1 MEGAAENICFSDVT
15 NGNALNQNAWFV
27 YRTSNANTLTD
38 FAYLFD
44 RGFPQGQRLNFLR
57 FAASKSTKRIWNCIC
72 CLVACTCSLMHIV
85 YCLSPADVTVF
96 VWAHGL
102 LFVVGAMCSPVYCLT
117 PHFLLSHYCFS
128 YTTRVF
134 LVRLPMC
141 SPGVCSPMRF
151 RCLMSCECYVC
162 LCCRS
167 PSRGGFCFFWLL
179 NDPLFICTWV
189 LASSLLTRHDCNDRL
204 DVCVLMT

>member
-1 MEGAAENICFSDVT
+1 MVMHSIKMHDSSTGLRMQIHS
-15 NGNALNQNAWFV
+15 Q
-27 YRTSNANTLTD
+27 TLRI
-38 FAYLFD
+38 YLTEVSP
-44 RGFPQGQRLNFLR
+44 RVKGQRLNFLR
-57 FAASKSTKRIWNCIC
+57 FAASKSTKRIYSWLKLYLLFSCMRLLTDAHHLLGQSC
-72 CLVACTCSLMHIV
+72 WCHC
-85 YCLSPADVTVF
+85 VF

-128 YTTRVF
+128 VF
-134 LVRLPMC
+134 LVCLPMY

-151 RCLMSCECYVC
+151 RCLTSCECYVC

-189 LASSLLTRHDCNDRL
+189 LASSLLTRHDRYDRL

>member
-1 MEGAAENICFSDVT
+1 MVMHSIKMHDSSTGLRMQTHSQTFRI
-15 NGNALNQNAWFV
+15 
-27 YRTSNANTLTD
+27 YLTEVSPRVKD
-38 FAYLFD
+38 LISSGLQPVKA
-44 RGFPQGQRLNFLR
+44 QRESI
-57 FAASKSTKRIWNCIC
+57 ADWNCIC
-72 CLVACTCSLMHIV
+72 CLVACVAHWCTSFTGTVLLMSLCV
-85 YCLSPADVTVF
+85 CLSTWLV
-96 VWAHGL
+96 
-102 LFVVGAMCSPVYCLT
+102 FVVGAMCSPVYCLT

-128 YTTRVF
+128 VF
-134 LVRLPMC
+134 LVCLPMYF
-141 SPGVCSPMRF
+141 PGVCSPMRF
-151 RCLMSCECYVC
+151 RCLTSCVCYVC